1 MNNKQREIEADIKRQ
16 MLALSAQMDALNI
29 WKATGYNSEICT
41 PALHDWK
48 RTSDFSWEID
58 KYHTVIEE
66 ESITIRLEC
75 FVCGIQATRYYNFSD
90 EVITDKWTDFREG
103 GEEE

>member
-16 MLALSAQMDALNI
+16 MIALSAQMDALNE

-41 PALHDWK
+41 PALHNWQESTDIINE
-48 RTSDFSWEID
+48 SDLIIFISLQC
-58 KYHTVIEE
+58 T
-66 ESITIRLEC
+66 
-75 FVCGIQATRYYNFSD
+75 VCGLKNTKSFSFSND
-90 EVITDKWTDFREG
+90 HMQDDWTDFREG

>member
-16 MLALSAQMDALNI
+16 MLALSAQMDALNK

-41 PALHDWK
+41 PALHDWHEYDLD
-48 RTSDFSWEID
+48 RRAQ
-58 KYHTVIEE
+58 
-66 ESITIRLEC
+66 SITGYYEC
-75 FVCGIQATRYYNFSD
+75 KVCGIQTTRYYNFSD